1 MKTCANCGAVMED
14 NVKFCTSCG
23 SPLTETPAAS
33 AAPVSTQEFATP
45 RYATPVYADEP
56 APAQQQPAQQPK
68 LEWNQQSVLGQ
79 QTPNQGQQQFGE
91 VPHYTT
97 SQHSGQQPYQPQYY
111 QPQYQQ
117 MSQERKGMAVLS
129 YFGLIGWAIAYFA
142 TNKQQRSPYLTTHL
156 NSGGVLAMCS
166 IVLNIL
172 GRVFDSGMLSMVIS
186 ILSLL
191 VAVDEVIGIVFAIQ
205 GKNQPAPLTD
215 SVKLLN

>member
-1 MKTCANCGAVMED
+1 MKTCVNCGAVMED

-23 SPLTETPAAS
+23 SPLPQDG
-33 AAPVSTQEFATP
+33 QEYATP
-45 RYATPVYADEP
+45 RYATPVYADDS
-56 APAQQQPAQQPK
+56 APSQQAYQQQPYQQQSQQPYQ
-68 LEWNQQSVLGQ
+68 QQSQQPYQQPYQ
-79 QTPNQGQQQFGE
+79 QTYQQPN
-91 VPHYTT
+91 
-97 SQHSGQQPYQPQYY
+97 QQPYQPQYY

>member
-1 MKTCANCGAVMED
+1 MKTCVNCGAVMED

-23 SPLTETPAAS
+23 SPLPQDG
-33 AAPVSTQEFATP
+33 QEYATP
-45 RYATPVYADEP
+45 RYATPVYADDS
-56 APAQQQPAQQPK
+56 APSQQAYQQQPYQQQSQQPY
-68 LEWNQQSVLGQ
+68 QQPYQ
-79 QTPNQGQQQFGE
+79 QTYQQPN
-91 VPHYTT
+91 
-97 SQHSGQQPYQPQYY
+97 QQPYQPQYY
-111 QPQYQQ
+111 QPQNQQ

>member
-1 MKTCANCGAVMED
+1 MKTCVNCGAVMED

-23 SPLTETPAAS
+23 SPLPQDG
-33 AAPVSTQEFATP
+33 QEYATP
-45 RYATPVYADEP
+45 RYATPVYADDS
-56 APAQQQPAQQPK
+56 APSQQAYQQQPYQQQSQQPY
-68 LEWNQQSVLGQ
+68 QQPYQ
-79 QTPNQGQQQFGE
+79 QTYQQPN
-91 VPHYTT
+91 
-97 SQHSGQQPYQPQYY
+97 QQPYQPQYY
-111 QPQYQQ
+111 QPQNQQ

-166 IVLNIL
+166 IVLSIL
-172 GRVFDSGMLSMVIS
+172 GRVFDSGVLSMVIS

-191 VAVDEVIGIVFAIQ
+191 VVVDEVIGIVFAIQ